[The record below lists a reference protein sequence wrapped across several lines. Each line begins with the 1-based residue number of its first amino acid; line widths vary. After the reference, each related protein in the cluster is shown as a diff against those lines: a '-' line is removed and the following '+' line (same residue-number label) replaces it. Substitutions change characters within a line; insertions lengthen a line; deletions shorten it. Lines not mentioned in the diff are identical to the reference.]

1 MSDKERQKEERSS
14 DEIVE
19 ETMKEIMESIADS
32 EDEET
37 PTVLGSEEVAELK
50 KVAEPEEEEL
60 SDEET
65 ESEIFFLN
73 DDASFDKGVKK
84 HGKKK
89 RGGIIIASILGAVA
103 LVYLGFSFFF
113 MNHFYFGT
121 KINDVSFS
129 GKTVEDVENYMKKQ
143 VSDYTL
149 TLKERDGK
157 TIQGSAIDLQYKNG
171 KGVEEVKEN
180 QNPFLWFTA
189 FFGNDSAQATVEVS
203 YNEDKLNQA
212 MASLECLKEEN
223 QTAPVSAQPVFNGEQ
238 FEIQA
243 ETLGTQID
251 QETFSKVLHDYVGQ
265 FRATLDL
272 DKEKCYVAPKFT
284 SESKEVISAKD
295 SMNSYLNASIT
306 YTVEPR
312 TVVDKSLISQWMT
325 VDENMNVTF
334 SEDAMGA
341 YIDELCN
348 QYNTAGK
355 VRTITTPTGKTA
367 QVSGGGYGW
376 KVDRDGEYE
385 TLVNNI
391 KSGEAVER
399 EPVYSQTAASHGA
412 QDFGTTYLEVDLTTQ
427 HMWYIVDGAVK
438 LEADVVT
445 GIPVPERVT
454 PQGTYTILEKMR
466 NKTLRGDKKPDGTY
480 EYETPVEYWM
490 RVTWTGIGFHDAK
503 WQTAF
508 GGELYKTRK
517 GSHGCIN
524 MPPALAG
531 QLYDMLQVGC
541 PVVIHY

>member
-1 MSDKERQKEERSS
+1 M
-14 DEIVE
+14 
-19 ETMKEIMESIADS
+19 
-32 EDEET
+32 
-37 PTVLGSEEVAELK
+37 
-50 KVAEPEEEEL
+50 
-60 SDEET
+60 
-65 ESEIFFLN
+65 
-73 DDASFDKGVKK
+73 
-84 HGKKK
+84 
-89 RGGIIIASILGAVA
+89 
-103 LVYLGFSFFF
+103 
-113 MNHFYFGT
+113 
-121 KINDVSFS
+121 
-129 GKTVEDVENYMKKQ
+129 
-143 VSDYTL
+143 
-149 TLKERDGK
+149 
-157 TIQGSAIDLQYKNG
+157 
-171 KGVEEVKEN
+171 
-180 QNPFLWFTA
+180 
-189 FFGNDSAQATVEVS
+189 
-203 YNEDKLNQA
+203 
-212 MASLECLKEEN
+212 
-223 QTAPVSAQPVFNGEQ
+223 
-238 FEIQA
+238 
-243 ETLGTQID
+243 
-251 QETFSKVLHDYVGQ
+251 
-265 FRATLDL
+265 
-272 DKEKCYVAPKFT
+272 
-284 SESKEVISAKD
+284 
-295 SMNSYLNASIT
+295 
-306 YTVEPR
+306 
-312 TVVDKSLISQWMT
+312 
-325 VDENMNVTF
+325 
-334 SEDAMGA
+334 
-341 YIDELCN
+341 CN

>member
-1 MSDKERQKEERSS
+1 
-14 DEIVE
+14 
-19 ETMKEIMESIADS
+19 MKEIMESIADS

-60 SDEET
+60 SDEEM

-157 TIQGSAIDLQYKNG
+157 TEAIQGSAIDLQYKNG

-243 ETLGTQID
+243 ETVGTQID

-376 KVDRDGEYE
+376 KVDKDGEYE

-399 EPVYSQTAASHGA
+399 EPVYSQTAASHGV

-438 LEADVVT
+438 LETDVVT

-524 MPPALAG
+524 MPQALAG